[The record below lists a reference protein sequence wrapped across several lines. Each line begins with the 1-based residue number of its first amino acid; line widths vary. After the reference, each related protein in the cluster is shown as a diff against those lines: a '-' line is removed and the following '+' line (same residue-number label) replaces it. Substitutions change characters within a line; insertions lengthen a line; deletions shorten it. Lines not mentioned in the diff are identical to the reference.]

1 MQPQEAK
8 LSAEVPELA
17 WIAALSS
24 EGKYAAAAEAAER
37 AYGSAAP
44 AQRFLLLTL
53 WEDLAFAIRPAG
65 VSIPHSS
72 VAGVVPA
79 LHEFIDSGLP
89 DAQKAILMAKLAR
102 QESWPEPSKPS
113 PRARAALALARESG
127 DQAALIEAIA
137 ALHVT
142 IESAAALPERLAI
155 SRELVELVA
164 SHRSPTVRAMAYWRR
179 QIDCLMAGDSAAY
192 DHYLDLFQA
201 AAEETGDPFWKIAAT
216 IASTTRELLHGNYD
230 RAESELPALADGLK
244 QNNGMAGMAI
254 SSIGLLARFQRG
266 RGSEQGLS
274 RVLSGVRAAHVAFRV
289 GLAYYLATSGRPTE
303 ARAEIGQVDLRLI
316 PDDAGRVPCLCMAA
330 ELATSYF
337 DDRIMAEEAYELLR
351 QYTGQ
356 FAVTGD
362 TLNCLGPVDFYL
374 GSTAEYLGLPDA
386 ARYLEQARN
395 AAAALRA
402 RPWLAKTL
410 LVLGRHEAAR
420 GSDTATPLLEEALR
434 ISERIGFPAVTNE
447 ARAALRP
454 AALPRGAPSKTQLT
468 AREREILG
476 LTAKGLTAAEVAEQ
490 LVLSPRTVEKHLQN
504 AYTKIG
510 ARNRAEGIRWAIVN
524 GFTQDT

>member
-1 MQPQEAK
+1 MKPQETK

-37 AYGSAAP
+37 AYRSATP
-44 AQRFLLLTL
+44 SQRFLLLTL
-53 WEDLAFAIRPAG
+53 WEDLAFAIRPTG
-65 VSIPHSS
+65 VSIPHHS

-79 LHEFIDSGLP
+79 LLDLIESGLP

-127 DQAALIEAIA
+127 DRAAVIEALA

-155 SRELVELVA
+155 SLELVELVA
-164 SHRSPTVRAMAYWRR
+164 SHPSPTVRAMAYWRR
-179 QIDCLMAGDSAAY
+179 QLDCLMAGDSVAY

-201 AAEETGDPFWKIAAT
+201 AAEETGEPFWKIAAT

-230 RAESELPALADGLK
+230 RAERELPALAEGLK

-303 ARAEIGQVDLRLI
+303 ARAEIGQVDLGSL

-330 ELATSYF
+330 ELACTYF
-337 DDRIMAEEAYELLR
+337 DDRSMAAEAYELLQ
-351 QYTGQ
+351 QYEGQ

-362 TLNCLGPVDFYL
+362 TLNCLGPVDLYL
-374 GSTAEYLGLPDA
+374 GSTAGYLGLPEAD
-386 ARYLEQARN
+386 RYLEQARN
-395 AAAALRA
+395 AAASLRA

-410 LVLGRHEAAR
+410 LVMGQRGVAS
-420 GSDTATPLLEEALR
+420 GSDSAATLLEEALR
-434 ISERIGFPAVTNE
+434 ISERIGFPSVATE

-454 AALPRGAPSKTQLT
+454 AAAPRVARSKTELT
-468 AREREILG
+468 TREREILALTATG
-476 LTAKGLTAAEVAEQ
+476 LTAPEVAAR
-490 LVLSPRTVEKHLQN
+490 LVLSPRTVEKHLEH
-504 AYTKIG
+504 AYAKIG
-510 ARNRAEGIRWAIVN
+510 ARNRAEGVSWAIVN
-524 GFTQDT
+524 GLTQDA